1 MSGLTKRV
9 IYADRHLSVIL
20 GVDEGSLVSYAE
32 ISKGIHAYIKKNDL
46 KNPKFVKVHSEP
58 SQTEEVNVIAQ
69 ASPTSDTSDA
79 SAIRECRD
87 CGELIPIDAIYCD
100 MCGIQQ

>member
-1 MSGLTKRV
+1 M
-9 IYADRHLSVIL
+9 IYADRHLSAIL

-46 KNPKFVKVHSEP
+46 KNRKFVKTLEP
-58 SQTEEVNVIAQ
+58 SQPEEVNVIAQ
-69 ASPTSDTSDA
+69 ASPASDTSDT

-87 CGELIPIDAIYCD
+87 CGEPIPVDAIYCD